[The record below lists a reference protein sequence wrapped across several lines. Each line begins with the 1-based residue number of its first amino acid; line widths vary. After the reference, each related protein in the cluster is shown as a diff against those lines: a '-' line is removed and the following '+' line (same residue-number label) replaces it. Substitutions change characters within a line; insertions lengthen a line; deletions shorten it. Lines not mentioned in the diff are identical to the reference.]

1 MGAMLPRPTP
11 PAAFLAKNRLL
22 HAVIGKTMLELT
34 KVQKGAQVREAINEA
49 TVAEYVE
56 RIESGVQFPPIIVFF
71 DGNNYW
77 IADGWHRLMA
87 HERSGC
93 LTISAEVK
101 RGGERD
107 ALQYAL
113 SANSAHGLP
122 RTNADKRN
130 AVEIVL
136 ADPEWSKL
144 STREI
149 ADLCAVSHNLVAEI
163 RRGLSPADKAAQN
176 NQARQSG
183 ENQLATESAALG
195 TSMPTD
201 IPTGCNLSWSEE
213 VETTKYTKA
222 WRMAELHVMQ
232 ELKSQGCTVEDH
244 SESNH
249 GYDLYATKGNR
260 IYYVEVKLL
269 SHPGAPFSLTTHET
283 SVAHQFGER
292 YTLAL
297 TLFKGDSI
305 HIQFIEDPAKKLNF
319 VHKCTKWV
327 FECSRYKSD
336 LKFFDG
342 KVP

>member
-1 MGAMLPRPTP
+1 
-11 PAAFLAKNRLL
+11 
-22 HAVIGKTMLELT
+22 MLELT

-113 SANSAHGLP
+113 SANSAHGLQ

-130 AVEIVL
+130 AVEIAL

-176 NQARQSG
+176 NQARQTG
-183 ENQLATESAALG
+183 ENQLATESAALAAPLS
-195 TSMPTD
+195 TSLP
-201 IPTGCNLSWSEE
+201 
-213 VETTKYTKA
+213 VEYDPLLAESLPVSPSTTLPQRPELVAKFSDQ
-222 WRMAELHVMQ
+222 WRIAELRVMH
-232 ELKSQGCTVEDH
+232 ELQTLGYTVEDH
-244 SESNH
+244 SH
-249 GYDLYATKGNR
+249 RKVGYDLYATKDDR
-260 IYYVEVKLL
+260 VHYIEVKLL
-269 SHPGAPFSLTTHET
+269 KYAGDPFVITTHEQ
-283 SVAHQFGER
+283 SIAHHHGER

-297 TLFKGDSI
+297 VL
-305 HIQFIEDPAKKLNF
+305 PAKDGVFIQWIHNP
-319 VHKCTKWV
+319 TKELRFDPV
-327 FECSRYKSD
+327 VRQTVMECREYEFD
-336 LKFFDG
+336 PKFYG
-342 KVP
+342 ENMP

>member
-1 MGAMLPRPTP
+1 
-11 PAAFLAKNRLL
+11 
-22 HAVIGKTMLELT
+22 MLELT

-87 HERSGC
+87 HEHSGC

-101 RGGERD
+101 LGGERD

-130 AVEIVL
+130 AVEIAL

-176 NQARQSG
+176 NQARQTG

-195 TSMPTD
+195 TSMFPSSSAEYDPLLAESPPVSPSTTL
-201 IPTGCNLSWSEE
+201 PQRPEL
-213 VETTKYTKA
+213 ETKFLPA
-222 WRMAELHVMQ
+222 WRVAELRVMQ
-232 ELKSQGCTVEDH
+232 ELQSKGYTVEDH
-244 SESNH
+244 SRRKD
-249 GYDLYATKGNR
+249 GYDLYATKDNR
-260 IYYVEVKLL
+260 VHYIDVKLL
-269 SHPGAPFSLTTHET
+269 GHAGDSSFLTEKEN
-283 SVAHQFGER
+283 SVAHGYGER

-297 TLFKGDSI
+297 VLPGKDGVY
-305 HIQFIEDPAKKLNF
+305 IQFINDPTKKLQ
-319 VHKCTKWV
+319 
-327 FECSRYKSD
+327 FERVTRQTVLEYSEYT
-336 LKFFDG
+336 FDPQFYG
-342 KVP
+342 DRMP